1 MRYIYVYKLC
11 DNLYSCMNKTV
22 SLCIRMQMCSRSI
35 TKLNYRF
42 TSSTAT
48 YVPIIYLPGASKVK
62 RNVRENVCLDS
73 TETMKISLR
82 TRVKFKI
89 CTN

>member
-1 MRYIYVYKLC
+1 MCINYVIICTAVY
-11 DNLYSCMNKTV
+11 NKTV

-42 TSSTAT
+42 TLSTAT

-73 TETMKISLR
+73 TMKISLR